1 MLDKL
6 KKTIF
11 KVFSTDNI
19 LKQTRILIT
28 KVSVLIKQTLSFVT
42 SLLKIFSTFVCELY
56 SLLSPALVVIT
67 SAVSPIISYRLFIR
81 TLIGLG
87 FASKIVLAISAAT
100 PSLALPALVL
110 TFAAEYCTFISSTL
124 LFIISLIQNITNF
137 VITYKEKAATVELET
152 KVFNLKRLLEDAKL
166 ELSQL
171 QEKLSEQESE
181 YKAILDYLKS
191 SLEEIQKKSENG
203 LTLEKVNSILSIL
216 STLMRFVRFVY
227 DYASGSGAGNNDEII
242 TLLKSLLSIVEQLQ
256 KSELTNRNKSE
267 AEEQSSQLT
276 GGNTTNLDEE

>member
-1 MLDKL
+1 
-6 KKTIF
+6 
-11 KVFSTDNI
+11 
-19 LKQTRILIT
+19 
-28 KVSVLIKQTLSFVT
+28 
-42 SLLKIFSTFVCELY
+42 VCELY
-56 SLLSPALVVIT
+56 SSLSPALVVIT
-67 SAVSPIISYRLFIR
+67 SAVSPLLSYKLFIR
-81 TLIGLG
+81 TVIGLG
-87 FASKIVLAISAAT
+87 FVSKIVLAISAAT

-110 TFAAEYCTFISSTL
+110 TFAAEYCTFISNTL
-124 LFIISLIQNITNF
+124 LFIISLIQHITNF